1 MLEVK
6 VSTKHSSAL
15 ASSVGVSLVER
26 MGVRGKSERVRERE
40 GGEGDKGGGGQ

>member
-6 VSTKHSSAL
+6 VSKHPSPL

-26 MGVRGKSERVRERE
+26 MGVRGKSERGRERE
-40 GGEGDKGGGGQ
+40 GGEGDNGGGGQ